1 MPWCIYHIKFNIESV
16 FENLYLL
23 RPAGHRRIPSLPA
36 RKHLRRFRCPL
47 LRHTLRLLFC
57 NNLLPLLCVP
67 VQEVALQLE
76 VACALINGGIELED
90 FFLEVKADDVLWGG
104 RFIKVSSQ
112 DLAGPAPAGAD
123 V

>member
-1 MPWCIYHIKFNIESV
+1 
-16 FENLYLL
+16 
-23 RPAGHRRIPSLPA
+23 
-36 RKHLRRFRCPL
+36 
-47 LRHTLRLLFC
+47 
-57 NNLLPLLCVP
+57 